1 MRTLSKRASQK
12 AEPWSEPWLTLFS
25 CCSVEAELPVR
36 YAHMRREWAAVRDA
50 ARNWRELSLGEAGTA
65 VAFGAECFAWFC
77 VGEIVGRGGTL
88 TGYDY

>member
-1 MRTLSKRASQK
+1 M
-12 AEPWSEPWLTLFS
+12 LTLAENPCLASS
-25 CCSVEAELPVR
+25 CCSVDAELPVH

-50 ARNWRELSLGEAGTA
+50 ARNWRELSVGEVGTA

-88 TGYDY
+88 AGYDY